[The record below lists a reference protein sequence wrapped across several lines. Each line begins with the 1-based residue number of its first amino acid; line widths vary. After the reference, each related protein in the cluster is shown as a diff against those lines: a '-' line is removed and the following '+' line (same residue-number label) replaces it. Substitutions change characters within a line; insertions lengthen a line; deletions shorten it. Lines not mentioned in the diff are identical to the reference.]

1 MDFFNQGIIGR
12 IRRNHAL
19 EHATLQV
26 LASRKK
32 YPMLAGYSDWR
43 GFWVMG
49 DIQTEDL
56 LSAAEDALK
65 RLNAG
70 ESSLA
75 IHPHCGTNFA
85 ISGLLAGSAAWVVMT
100 GAGNGWKKKLERF
113 PLVVTVVTL
122 VLILAQPLGPMAQR
136 KITTC
141 PTPDGLKISA
151 IHLQPFRN
159 TTAHRVL
166 TIG

>member
-1 MDFFNQGIIGR
+1 MDYFNQGIIGR

-26 LASRKK
+26 LANRKK
-32 YPMLAGYSDWR
+32 YPLMAGYSDWR
-43 GFWVMG
+43 GFWVIG

-56 LSAAEDALK
+56 LSAAEEALK

-75 IHPHCGTNFA
+75 IHPHCGTNYA
-85 ISGLLAGSAAWVVMT
+85 ISGLLAGSAAWAAMA
-100 GAGNGWKKKLERF
+100 GAGMGWKKKLDRF

-122 VLILAQPLGPMAQR
+122 VLILAQPLGPMAQK

-141 PTPDGLKISA
+141 PTPDTLKISS
-151 IHLQPFRN
+151 IQFQPFRN

-166 TIG
+166 TTG

>member
-1 MDFFNQGIIGR
+1 M
-12 IRRNHAL
+12 
-19 EHATLQV
+19 
-26 LASRKK
+26 
-32 YPMLAGYSDWR
+32 AGYSDWR
-43 GFWVMG
+43 GFWVVG

-56 LSAAEDALK
+56 LSAAEEALK

-75 IHPHCGTNFA
+75 IHPYCGTNFA
-85 ISGLLAGSAAWVVMT
+85 ISGLLAGSAAWVAMA

-141 PTPDGLKISA
+141 PTPGDLKIAS
-151 IHLQPFRN
+151 IQFQPFRN
-159 TTAHRVL
+159 TKAHRVL
-166 TIG
+166 TVG